1 MFGRIIMKD
10 RTDLIHGLAAAMG
23 AGNFSAT
30 KYVENKYDRGTG
42 TFYCNGHIIS
52 ATTIQK
58 ASDFFEANMK
68 RCDRSTTEG
77 NEMYL
82 IYETAY
88 EGIKMLRA
96 NNSNLNSS
104 IVASDTVMA

>member
-1 MFGRIIMKD
+1 MTKD
-10 RTDLIHGLAAAMG
+10 RSDLINGLAAAMG

-30 KYVENKYDRGTG
+30 KYVENKYDKGTG

-58 ASDFFEANMK
+58 ASDFFENNMN
-68 RCDRSTTEG
+68 RCNRSTSEG

-82 IYETAY
+82 IYETAV
-88 EGIKMLRA
+88 EAIKMMRQTNA
-96 NNSNLNSS
+96 NQNSA
-104 IVASDTVMA
+104 IVASDKK